1 MCFLDFMTWLYFG
14 PYPAPE
20 VACMEFLM
28 LNIMALNYSG
38 FIVIQENRDVGAHY
52 IYICFCLKLN
62 AFFTLEILLQY
73 PKGCTD
79 FCNAMCVCIIQ
90 GCLAAGIEGLCAGI
104 HMALSQFPHL

>member
-52 IYICFCLKLN
+52 IF
-62 AFFTLEILLQY
+62 AF
-73 PKGCTD
+73 
-79 FCNAMCVCIIQ
+79 V
-90 GCLAAGIEGLCAGI
+90 
-104 HMALSQFPHL
+104 